1 MAETLKQIN
10 LEFEPLSMPSLS
22 GDAKGEAVFKKQV
35 EPKLLESDYQNG
47 FIIKFPDHISIIGAS
62 FLQGFVRE
70 MVRKIGY
77 DGIVNRVR
85 FETSDEELTKEVYD
99 DIL

>member
-1 MAETLKQIN
+1 MAENLKQIN
-10 LEFEPLSMPSLS
+10 LEFEPLNMPSLS
-22 GDAKGEAVFKKQV
+22 GDSKGEATFKEQV
-35 EPKLLESDYQNG
+35 ESKLTNDDYKNG

-77 DGIVNRVR
+77 DGIMSRVH